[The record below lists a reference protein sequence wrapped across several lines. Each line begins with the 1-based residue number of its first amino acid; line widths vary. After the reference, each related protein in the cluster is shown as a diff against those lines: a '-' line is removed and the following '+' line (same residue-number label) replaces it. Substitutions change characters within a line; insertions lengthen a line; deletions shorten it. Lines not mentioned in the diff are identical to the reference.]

1 MVCSAA
7 PCLPRSL
14 PPPSSARHCSSPPL
28 GAAAKVPPLLL
39 QSAPRCDLLLLCPI
53 AASSPAARLVA
64 FLLKRYDG
72 LQQYPQSGRR
82 LMLPQSANLP
92 APCLRTADLH
102 GSFAGLRRRVVR
114 SSPATRLQPPLHDRR
129 RRLHVRLPRFH
140 TVSPSQCR
148 AGLPSLVKAATAPPA
163 TH

>member
-1 MVCSAA
+1 VVCSAA

-28 GAAAKVPPLLL
+28 GAAAKVPPPLL
-39 QSAPRCDLLLLCPI
+39 QSAPRCDLLLLCPS

-64 FLLKRYDG
+64 FLLERG
-72 LQQYPQSGRR
+72 RRLVLPQSG
-82 LMLPQSANLP
+82 NLP